1 MQLSIAA
8 LLTAAVA
15 VVAVPVR
22 TMDITLPHLDLA
34 DIVLLAWHPLHGY
47 RPVPA

>member
-15 VVAVPVR
+15 VVATPVR
-22 TMDITLPHLDLA
+22 TMGFTLPHLDLT
-34 DIVLLAWHPLHGY
+34 DIVPLAWHSVHGY